1 MPVKPS
7 QKTLLKIENLYKSFG
22 GVQALNNAKLEI
34 VPGEI
39 HALLGENGAGKST
52 LVKIIAGALQKD
64 EGQIYWEGKPIE
76 NKSLSESYG
85 LGIRIIYQNL
95 NVIHHLTVEQNL
107 TLGREDHNIGII
119 QRQEGHKNASE
130 ILRMIGAELDLNK
143 KAGDLRVA
151 EQQLIEIG
159 RALKGDLKLL
169 VMDEPTSSLG
179 EKEVAQLFK
188 IMDNLRKRGVA
199 IIFISH
205 KLDETLEISDR
216 ITVLRDGSWI
226 GTVAT
231 KATNHNDLVEMM
243 VGRKLRQALS
253 RSSKV
258 SREVILK
265 AENLW
270 TSTGLKGISFELH
283 KNELLGVYGLMGSGR
298 TELARALFGVDALL
312 DGKILING
320 EEKEIRSPIEAKQL
334 GLGLV
339 PEDKSQALF
348 YLCSVRENL
357 TNASP
362 DLISRNLVINSATER
377 SLAKKIIDQLLIRT
391 PSMEEPIARLSGGN
405 QQKAI
410 IGRWLMRDVPI
421 LILDDPTCGIDVGVK
436 YELYK
441 LLGEM
446 TAKNTSVIMASSDL
460 AELLA
465 VSDRML
471 VLHEGKAVGILT
483 GKEMNQRNV
492 LHLAVRGMMGEDRK
506 KSTGAAVHLKK
517 IKV

>member
-7 QKTLLKIENLYKSFG
+7 QKSLLRIENLYKSFG
-22 GVQALNNAKLEI
+22 GVQALIKAQIEI
-34 VPGEI
+34 FPGEI

-76 NKSLSESYG
+76 INSLSESYE

-119 QRQEGHKNASE
+119 QRQLGRKNAGE
-130 ILRMIGAELDLNK
+130 ILRMIGADLDLNK

-179 EKEVAQLFK
+179 EKEVTQLFK
-188 IMDNLRKRGVA
+188 IMNNLRKRGVA

-253 RSSKV
+253 RTSRV

-298 TELARALFGVDALL
+298 TELARALFGVDPLL
-312 DGKILING
+312 DGKIFING
-320 EEKEIRSPIEAKQL
+320 QEMTIRSPVEAKQL

-348 YLCSVRENL
+348 YMSSVRENL
-357 TNASP
+357 TNASS
-362 DLISRNLVINSATER
+362 DLISHNLVINSSIER
-377 SLAKKIIDQLLIRT
+377 SLSKQIIDQLLIRT

-471 VLHEGKAVGILT
+471 ILHEGKAVGILS

-492 LHLAVRGMMGEDRK
+492 LHLAIRGVKGEERK
-506 KSTGAAVHLKK
+506 KSADVAFHLIK
-517 IKV
+517 IEE